1 MILSVLGQI
10 LEVIGG
16 ILVFVGA
23 IIVTSIL
30 IVRSLKASYK
40 DVYKYQSKFDIEL
53 RKMINLLSKV
63 NGNGNGNGKLK
74 DYQNEV
80 IKELSHEEKKHLLLL
95 IDEMYEGLD
104 KLDDTNTYLVET
116 FENLQEERRIRDSKA
131 IVFNHKILMFPF
143 NIYAKILKMKKWDL
157 FLHQQ

>member
-1 MILSVLGQI
+1 MILSILGQV

-16 ILVFVGA
+16 VLVLVGGIIL
-23 IIVTSIL
+23 TSGL
-30 IVRSLKASYK
+30 IVRSLKVSYK

-53 RKMINLLSKV
+53 RKTINLLSKV
-63 NGNGNGNGKLK
+63 NGNGYGKLK

-80 IKELSHEEKKHLLLL
+80 IKDLSHEEKKQLLLL
-95 IDEMYEGLD
+95 IDEMYDELD
-104 KLDDTNTYLVET
+104 KVDETNTYLVET
-116 FENLQEERRIRDSKA
+116 FENLQEQRRTRDSKA

-143 NIYAKILKMKKWDL
+143 NFYAKILKMNKWDL

>member
-16 ILVFVGA
+16 VLIFVGV
-23 IIVTSIL
+23 IVVTSVL

-63 NGNGNGNGKLK
+63 NGNGRGKLK

-80 IKELSHEEKKHLLLL
+80 IKDLSHDEKKQLLML
-95 IDEMYEGLD
+95 IDEMYEELD
-104 KLDDTNTYLVET
+104 KVDETNNYLVET
-116 FENLQEERRIRDSKA
+116 FENLQEQRRTRDSKA